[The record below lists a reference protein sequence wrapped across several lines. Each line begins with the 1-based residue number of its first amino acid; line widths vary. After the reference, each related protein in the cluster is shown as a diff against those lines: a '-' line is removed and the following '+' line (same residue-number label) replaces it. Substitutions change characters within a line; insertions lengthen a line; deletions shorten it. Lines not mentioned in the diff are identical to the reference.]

1 MGRKSHQLD
10 IHAAGLPGQELSEE
24 VHQLSV
30 AGLGRKLDVRV
41 AGLSEEVH
49 QLSVAGLGRKLDV
62 RVAGLSEEVH
72 QLSVASLPGEEAGCS
87 WSGEKVPSA
96 GCTLASSQAFLSLL

>member
-10 IHAAGLPGQELSEE
+10 IHAAGLPGQE
-24 VHQLSV
+24 
-30 AGLGRKLDVRV
+30 
-41 AGLSEEVH
+41 LSEEVH